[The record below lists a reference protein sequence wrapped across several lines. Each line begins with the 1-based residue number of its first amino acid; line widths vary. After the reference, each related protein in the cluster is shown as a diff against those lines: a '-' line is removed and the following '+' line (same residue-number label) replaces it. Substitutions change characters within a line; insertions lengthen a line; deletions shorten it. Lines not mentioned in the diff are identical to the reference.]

1 MAYVKAGP
9 ALRAVADSAGRLRY
23 KATFSGALMAGP
35 TLRPKEMTAVMD
47 AYLKHVEERKA
58 QGIPPRPLDP
68 EQVREVVKL
77 LTKPP
82 KGQEES
88 LLALLRD
95 RVSPGVD
102 PAAGVKAEFLSQV
115 VSGKARS
122 PVITKKDALFMLGT
136 MGGGYNV
143 PPLVAGLGN
152 KALADDAAKALSS
165 LTYVYEA
172 FDDVAALAKA
182 KNAAARKVLES
193 WAAAEWFTS
202 RPGIPDQVKVKVF
215 RVDGEINTDDFSPA
229 GDASTRP
236 DIPLHALAMGKT
248 RFPGG
253 LKQIAEF
260 RAQGFQVA
268 FVGDVV
274 GTGSSRKSACNSVQ
288 WHIGEDIPHVPN
300 KRRGGVILGGVIAPI
315 FFATAQDSGALPI
328 KADVSRLKMGDLIT
342 VDFKKGEIRSETGEV
357 LAAFQVKPNTLP
369 DEFRAGGRIPLT
381 IGRALTEKAG
391 KALKKPQG
399 DLFAQVV
406 NPQPKPGQ
414 GYSLAQKMVGK
425 ACGLPGVLPG
435 GYYEPRMTT
444 VGSQDTT
451 GPMTADELKELA
463 CLRFQSPMFMQ
474 SFCHTA
480 AYPKAPDVKMHKTL
494 PQFVVERG
502 GVSLKPGD
510 GVIHS
515 WLNRLLLPDT
525 VGTGGDSH
533 TRFPI
538 GVSFP
543 AGSGLVAFAGALGF
557 MPLDMPESVL
567 VRFKGKL
574 QAGITLRDV
583 VNAIPHRAIHQGL
596 LTVPKKGKK
605 NVFNGRILE
614 MEGLPD
620 LTVEQA
626 FELTDAAAE
635 RSAAA
640 ATVKLSEKSVADYLR
655 SNAAL
660 MRKMIADGYQDAK
673 TLEKRIQD
681 VEKWL
686 KKPQLLSADDNA
698 EYAAVIEIDL
708 AEIREPILA
717 CPNDPDDVK
726 RLSEV
731 AGTKIDDVFL
741 GSCMTNIGHFRAA
754 GEIWKGSKFNPAVR
768 TWICP
773 PTRMD
778 QQELRDEAYF
788 SVFSAI
794 GARIEV
800 AGCSLCMG
808 NQARV
813 PDGATVYSTS
823 TRNFDDRMG
832 DQAKVFLGSAELG
845 AVASSLGRLPT
856 PEEYFRAYND
866 KIAPKADKV
875 YRYLQFDELKDYQP
889 AGKKMRVVA

>member
-1 MAYVKAGP
+1 MI
-9 ALRAVADSAGRLRY
+9 
-23 KATFSGALMAGP
+23 
-35 TLRPKEMTAVMD
+35 D
-47 AYLKHVEERKA
+47 AYEKQVEERRA

-68 EQVREVVKL
+68 EQTREVCKL
-77 LTKPP
+77 LQKPP
-82 KGQEES
+82 KGREQY
-88 LLALLRD
+88 LLDLLEN

-102 PAAGVKAEFLSQV
+102 PAAEVKAAFLADVVKGKAKSPV
-115 VSGKARS
+115 VSKA
-122 PVITKKDALFMLGT
+122 DAVFMLGT

-143 PPLVAGLGN
+143 PPLVAALKVKG
-152 KALADDAAKALSS
+152 LADGAAKALSG
-165 LTYVYEA
+165 LTYVYDA

-182 KNAAARKVLES
+182 KNAAARRVLEA
-193 WAAAEWFTS
+193 WANADWYTS
-202 RPGIPDQVKVKVF
+202 KPGIPAEIKVKVF
-215 RVDGEINTDDFSPA
+215 KVDGEINTDDFSPA

-253 LKQIAEF
+253 LATIAGF

-288 WHIGEDIPHVPN
+288 WHIGDDIPFVPN
-300 KRRGGVILGGVIAPI
+300 KKRGGVIIGGVIAPI
-315 FFATAQDSGALPI
+315 FFNTAQDSGALPI
-328 KADVSRLKMGDLIT
+328 KADVSRLKTGDVVM
-342 VDFKKGEIRSETGEV
+342 VDTAKGEIRSESGEV
-357 LAAFQVKPNTLP
+357 LSTFKLSPETLA
-369 DEFRAGGRIPLT
+369 DEYRAGGRIPLI
-381 IGRALTEKAG
+381 IGRAVTDKAR
-391 KALKKPQG
+391 KALKKGPT
-399 DLFAQVV
+399 DLFVV
-406 NPQPKPGQ
+406 KENPKPRPGQ

-425 ACGLPGVLPG
+425 ACGLPGALPG
-435 GYYEPRMTT
+435 WYVEPMMTT

-463 CLRFQSPMFMQ
+463 CLRFQAPMFMQ

-480 AYPKAPDVKMHKTL
+480 AYPKPADVKMHQTL
-494 PQFVVERG
+494 PGFVQARG
-502 GVSLKPGD
+502 GVALKPGD

-538 GVSFP
+538 GISFP
-543 AGSGLVAFAGALGF
+543 AGSGLVAFAGAMGF

-567 VRFKGKL
+567 VRFRGKMRP
-574 QAGITLRDV
+574 GITLRDV
-583 VNAIPHRAIHQGL
+583 VNAIPYQAIQRGL

-640 ATVKLSEKSVADYLR
+640 AAVKLSERSVATYLR
-655 SNAAL
+655 SNVAL

-673 TLEKRIQD
+673 TLEKRIAD
-681 VEKWL
+681 AEKWL
-686 KKPQLLSADDNA
+686 KKPQLLSADENA

-708 AEIREPILA
+708 AEIAEPILA

-726 RLSEV
+726 PLSAV
-731 AGTKIDDVFL
+731 ANTRIDDVFL

-754 GEIWKGSKFNPAVR
+754 GEIWRGQKFNPAVR

-778 QQELRDEAYF
+778 QQELKDEAYF
-788 SVFSAI
+788 SVFSAV
-794 GARIEV
+794 GARIEI

-813 PDGATVYSTS
+813 PGGATVYSTS

-832 DQAKVFLGSAELG
+832 DGAKVFLGSAELG
-845 AVASSLGRLPT
+845 AVASGLGRLPT
-856 PEEYFRAYND
+856 PEEYFKAYGD
-866 KIAPKADKV
+866 RIQPKAEKV
-875 YRYLQFDELKDYQP
+875 YRYLQFDELAEYQP
-889 AGKKMRVVA
+889 EKKKLRVVA